1 MRPSSINRASVGTG
15 DSMVRMGPLTN
26 SVRFMAATSFFS
38 IMPLLD
44 AVIKVEFL
52 PSPRVFGIMRQIDN
66 L

>member
-1 MRPSSINRASVGTG
+1 MGTG

-26 SVRFMAATSFFS
+26 NVRFMAATSFFS
-38 IMPLLD
+38 IMPLMD